1 MDSSGNRF
9 VVVIELTGDK
19 IFVVALAADVTV
31 VIDDEN
37 VVVDNSSDDLV
48 SASVD
53 NAGVV
58 DSSPIVSNSVDE
70 IIFDV

>member
-58 DSSPIVSNSVDE
+58 DSSPVVSNSVDE